1 MRHTDKPIQ
10 GVPERTYEG
19 GYYFIAQD
27 LVRTGIHKHTSGVD
41 MAISE
46 ATLDGL
52 NLVQATPWRINP
64 RILDTMIGAFESGMQ
79 VGDLPFND
87 CEPVPSKSDEEWE
100 SMSDEEKKDW
110 KRDLSVIHGRNARL
124 VGRRKAFASKIN
136 VARQMRDAPAIY
148 FPHFLDFRGRLYPM
162 PQDLHP
168 QGDDIGK
175 ALLMFAQGKRLGHR
189 GLYWLQVQAAN
200 TFGEDKLSL
209 DERVQWTQDNLDMII
224 DSALDPLDGRRLW
237 EQADDP
243 FLFLA
248 CCFELEEATRL
259 EQPEDYVSYL
269 PINMDGSCNGLQHL
283 SAMGRD
289 RVGAVATNVAANTE
303 RQDIYME
310 VMVRVQEIVSHD
322 AAEGNELAQEW
333 VGRIERK
340 TVKRAVMTTPY
351 GVTARGISDQ
361 LVADGH
367 TKGMD
372 QGGKAAVYLRNCIM
386 QAVDETVVAA
396 KQIMAWIQE
405 MAGALSRYGVPFR
418 FTTPTG
424 NIIQQSYYN
433 LNQKRIKTL
442 FGHLAVWEEDPIG
455 GLNDRKQMLASA
467 PNLIHAF
474 DASHLVMT
482 VNALASKVPDVSLA
496 MIHDSFGTHACDVDI
511 LNQTLREQ
519 FVEIYQHDWLTRVQE
534 EAQAMAPEVE
544 LPQWQDFV
552 SLGDFDVTECLSSEF
567 FFS

>member
-1 MRHTDKPIQ
+1 MPLHHKIS

-19 GYYFIAQD
+19 GYYFLNQD
-27 LVRTGIHKHTSGVD
+27 LVRTGIHKHTAALD
-41 MAISE
+41 TAISQS
-46 ATLDGL
+46 TLDGL
-52 NLVQATPWRINP
+52 NLVQSTPWRINT
-64 RILDTMIGAFESGMQ
+64 RVLDTMIAAYESGME
-79 VGDLPFND
+79 VGDLPYHD
-87 CEPVPSKSDEEWE
+87 CEPVPSKADEEWE
-100 SMSDEEKKDW
+100 VMSDEEKKDW
-110 KRDLSVIHGRNARL
+110 KRELSAIHGRNARL
-124 VGRRKAFASKIN
+124 EGRRKSFASKIN
-136 VARQMRDAPAIY
+136 VARQMREYPSIW

-162 PQDLHP
+162 PSDLHP
-168 QGDDIGK
+168 QNDDIGK
-175 ALLMFAQGKRLGHR
+175 ALLEFSEGKRLGHR

-209 DERVQWTQDNLDMII
+209 DERVQWTQDNLDLIL
-224 DSALDPLDGRRLW
+224 DSAIDPLDGRRMW
-237 EQADDP
+237 EQASDP
-243 FLFLA
+243 FCFLA

-259 EQPEDYVSYL
+259 ERPEDYVSYL

-303 RQDIYME
+303 REDIYLE
-310 VMVRVQEIVSHD
+310 VMQRVQEIVSRD
-322 AAEGNELAQEW
+322 AAEGNELAQVW
-333 VGRIERK
+333 VGKIERK

-367 TKGMD
+367 TKGMEN
-372 QGGKAAVYLRNCIM
+372 GGQAAVYLRNCIM

-405 MAGALSRYGVPFR
+405 LAGALSRHGKPFR

-424 NIIQQSYYN
+424 NTIQQTYYN

-455 GLNDRKQMLASA
+455 GLQDRKQMLASA
-467 PNLIHAF
+467 PNLIHSF

-482 VNALASKVPDVSLA
+482 VNALAEKIPDVSLA
-496 MIHDSFGTHACDVDI
+496 MIHDSFGTHACDVDV
-511 LNQTLREQ
+511 LNETLREQ
-519 FVEIYQHDWLTRVQE
+519 FVEIYQYDWLTLVQE
-534 EAQAMAPEVE
+534 EANAQAPDIE
-544 LPQWQDFV
+544 LPQWKDFV
-552 SLGDFDVTECLSSEF
+552 SLGDFDVSECLRSEF